1 MEKSEDLEETQTIS
15 PLDLDEENENKKK
28 KPSKKTIIIA
38 STIAAIA
45 VLAGVGG
52 YAYASNSAYD
62 SYASRVESAKESD
75 SKLVKKIAEAQSLV
89 KATKES
95 DVLDKTVLDSLSKSV
110 KTGETR
116 KGIPDVGNVAKWNLW
131 SISKAKTII
140 SNDMTEADDS
150 INAIGKAMRG
160 VEASK
165 TAKQVKDAKAALDK
179 TITDAENLYKNSE
192 GKVQDNKTRESLKTA
207 IDNAKKT
214 SSDKK
219 ADVKSLTAA
228 NDTLSKAVK
237 SVNDSKNAKAQAD
250 AQKQAQEQAQQAQA
264 QAQSVGT
271 PSGGYSGYAYPNV
284 GGSYSGGTSQSA
296 PSYSN
301 TGSPSGGSVGGGTS
315 NGGTWDWKNAKDSVG
330 GGFSPITKDNI
341 NPDGSATGGGDS
353 HGNMW

>member
-1 MEKSEDLEETQTIS
+1 MAEEEKTPDVSEK
-15 PLDLDEENENKKK
+15 NGKKR
-28 KPSKKTIIIA
+28 TVIIA
-38 STIAAIA
+38 TVAA
-45 VLAGVGG
+45 VVVFAGVGG

-179 TITDAENLYKNSE
+179 TITDAENLYKDSE

-214 SSDKK
+214 SGDKK
-219 ADVKSLTAA
+219 ADVKSLTAD
-228 NDTLSKAVK
+228 NDTLSKDVK
-237 SVNDSKNAKAQAD
+237 AVNDSKNAKAQAD
-250 AQKQAQEQAQQAQA
+250 AQKQAQEQAQVQV
-264 QAQSVGT
+264 QSNGASSESYSNSGYSN
-271 PSGGYSGYAYPNV
+271 SGGSYSNNG
-284 GGSYSGGTSQSA
+284 GGSYSGGSGQYTQPQNSNNCTQYGCNGYDYRKDFDSA
-296 PSYSN
+296 
-301 TGSPSGGSVGGGTS
+301 GGGT
-315 NGGTWDWKNAKDSVG
+315 A
-330 GGFSPITKDNI
+330 PITKDNI
-341 NPDGSATGGGDS
+341 NQDGSITIGGDS

>member
-1 MEKSEDLEETQTIS
+1 MQGVEKREHMAEEEKILNVSEKSG
-15 PLDLDEENENKKK
+15 KKR
-28 KPSKKTIIIA
+28 TIIIA
-38 STIAAIA
+38 AVAA
-45 VLAGVGG
+45 VVVFAGVGG

-95 DVLDKTVLDSLSKSV
+95 DVLDKAVLDSLNKSLKV
-110 KTGETR
+110 GESR
-116 KGIPDVGNVAKWNLW
+116 KGVPVSAHAAKWNLW
-131 SISKAKTII
+131 SVSKANASI
-140 SNDMTEADDS
+140 SNDMTEANDS
-150 INAIGKAMRG
+150 INAIGKAMG
-160 VEASK
+160 KVEASK
-165 TAKQVKDAKAALDK
+165 TAKQVKDAKDALDK
-179 TITDAENLYKNSE
+179 TITDAENLYKDSE
-192 GKVQDNKTRESLKTA
+192 GKVQDDKTRESLKTA

-214 SSDKK
+214 SGDKK

-228 NDTLSKAVK
+228 TDTLSKAVK

-271 PSGGYSGYAYPNV
+271 PSGGYSGYAYSNV
-284 GGSYSGGTSQSA
+284 GGSYSGGASQSA

-301 TGSPSGGSVGGGTS
+301 TGSSSGGSVSGGTS

-341 NPDGSATGGGDS
+341 KPEGSATGGGDS

>member
-1 MEKSEDLEETQTIS
+1 MAEEEKTPDVSEKSG
-15 PLDLDEENENKKK
+15 KKR
-28 KPSKKTIIIA
+28 TIIIA
-38 STIAAIA
+38 AVAAIV

-52 YAYASNSAYD
+52 YAYASNSAYG
-62 SYASRVESAKESD
+62 SYESRVESAKESD

-95 DVLDKTVLDSLSKSV
+95 DVLDKAVLDSLSKSV

-116 KGIPDVGNVAKWNLW
+116 KGIPDIGNVGRWNLW
-131 SISKAKTII
+131 SVSKAKTIV
-140 SNDMTEADDS
+140 SNDMTEANDS
-150 INAIGKAMRG
+150 INAIGKAMG
-160 VEASK
+160 KVEASK
-165 TAKQVKDAKAALDK
+165 TAKQVKDARTTLDK
-179 TITDAENLYKNSE
+179 TVESAESLYKDSE
-192 GKVQDNKTRESLKTA
+192 GKVQDDKTREILKTA

-264 QAQSVGT
+264 QSVGT

-284 GGSYSGGTSQSA
+284 GGSYSGGASQSA

-301 TGSPSGGSVGGGTS
+301 TGSYSGGSASSGTS
-315 NGGTWDWKNAKDSVG
+315 TGGTWDWKNAKDSMG
-330 GGFSPITKDNI
+330 GGFAPITKDNI
-341 NPDGSATGGGDS
+341 NPDGSITTGMDS